1 MSGLDAGIGAGSAI
15 GTVAVAG
22 SGLGGDW
29 PMIDA
34 FTTPQV
40 YDPPPMPDNPQPAPG
55 HEFALPGHAVLAIAG
70 RDAVA
75 FAQAQCMND
84 VAALGDGQWQW
95 NGWLTPKGRVVALF
109 ALLRHDADTLWMLL
123 PDASAATLAA
133 DLQRFVFRSKVT
145 LTPLAMP
152 VAGCFDAPRQAQGST
167 FAKAGDGGIELD
179 MGGDGGPR
187 TLRIGPMPARVD
199 ADALACWK
207 AADLAHGLPRLDA
220 TQSSQWTPQQ
230 LSLERLQAFSVK
242 KGCYP
247 GQEIVARTHFLGQAK
262 RGLVLLE
269 AASPLAP
276 GDEISDGQRAIGQV
290 IAVAGT
296 LAQGVASAE
305 TPLEAGGVPVK
316 ALDFAG

>member
-1 MSGLDAGIGAGSAI
+1 
-15 GTVAVAG
+15 
-22 SGLGGDW
+22 
-29 PMIDA
+29 
-34 FTTPQV
+34 
-40 YDPPPMPDNPQPAPG
+40 MPDNPTPHGAPAI
-55 HEFALPGHAVLAIAG
+55 ALPDHQVLALSG
-70 RDAVA
+70 PDAAA
-75 FAQAQCMND
+75 FAQAQFMND
-84 VAALGDGQWQW
+84 VTALGDGNWQW
-95 NGWLTPKGRVVALF
+95 NGWLTPKGRLVALF
-109 ALLRHDADTLWMLL
+109 ALLRIDAGTFWLLLPDHPADTLAEAL
-123 PDASAATLAA
+123 
-133 DLQRFVFRSKVT
+133 RRYVFRSKVKLDVRT
-145 LTPLAMP
+145 DLHVSGHGD
-152 VAGCFDAPRQAQGST
+152 VASEPDMRRFDT
-167 FAKAGDGGIELD
+167 D
-179 MGGDGGPR
+179 
-187 TLRIGPMPARVD
+187 
-199 ADALACWK
+199 
-207 AADLAHGLPRLDA
+207 AADGLSLAWPGSRRIDITPTAAAAPDSDAQLRWREADLRAGIPRLVPG
-220 TQSSQWTPQQ
+220 QSSQWTPQQ